1 MLNKDTAVINA
12 RDVVRKV
19 YGVEP
24 NNVKYLGGG
33 SYGKAVLVEFDAVPF
48 TVVVKSYV
56 IDGMHRDEEAQL
68 CALRTVSD
76 IPVPKVFHTLS
87 KSDGYRYDCIVMEF
101 MEGVSPFG
109 VVMFKSKK
117 KRRALALRLADCLD
131 KIHSAT
137 SPNGKFG
144 DFRNPIYDTWE
155 EFYKTECADI
165 VDMAGKLFSNGII
178 PRETLALVE
187 VSYKN
192 YDKIFY
198 EKAERPAFV
207 HGDLNVF
214 NMFVDKKTL
223 QPTAIIDPY
232 NSMWADAAYDLFQF
246 KNFPDMAG
254 FYDECVKRVQPMEML
269 ELRIAFY
276 ALFNEI
282 KCAFSSEFSLA
293 FLFRKQTKNLIYEMR
308 KKGFN

>member
-12 RDVVRKV
+12 RNAVRKV
-19 YGVEP
+19 YNVEP
-24 NNVKYLGGG
+24 VNINYLGGG
-33 SYGKAVLVEFDAVPF
+33 SYGKAILVELGVEPF
-48 TVVVKSYV
+48 KVVVKSYV

-68 CALRTVSD
+68 CALRAVSD
-76 IPVPKVFHTLS
+76 IPVPTVYHVLN
-87 KSDGYRYDCIVMEF
+87 KSDGYRYDCIIMEF
-101 MEGVSPFG
+101 MEGASPFG
-109 VVMFKSKK
+109 AVMFKSKK
-117 KRRALALRLADCLD
+117 KRRALALRLADCMD
-131 KIHSAT
+131 KIHSYA

-155 EFYKTECADI
+155 EYYKTECADI
-165 VDMAGKLFSNGII
+165 VDMAGKLFSNGVIS
-178 PRETLALVE
+178 RETVALVE
-187 VSYKN
+187 VCYKN

-198 EKAERPAFV
+198 EKADKPVLV

-214 NMFVDKKTL
+214 NIFVDKITL

-246 KNFPDMAG
+246 RNFADRAG

-282 KCAFSSEFSLA
+282 KCAFSSGYSLTS
-293 FLFRKQTKNLIYEMR
+293 LFRKQTKNLIYEMR